1 LLWKYVCVCSAAVEI
16 CVPLQCL
23 CNACVCSA
31 AVEICVRVQCVCS
44 ACVCSA
50 YVCSAAVEICGSISL
65 DAAKD
70 VRLLK

>member
-1 LLWKYVCVCSAAVEI
+1 VEI

-23 CNACVCSA
+23 CTACVCSA